1 MKVLPQF
8 FDPFSP
14 QKLHVRY
21 LTRRYY
27 PELYRSLYN
36 SWLIC
41 IYMNTNMYIYIYT
54 YIYVYTYIYIQL
66 FYCYSI
72 PNAFFSKLSLYNNT
86 VHTVD
91 NMPTVVCFLAQYIVI
106 ICNYVEIYSL
116 PWATIYICIYIYMYN
131 CI

>member
-1 MKVLPQF
+1 
-8 FDPFSP
+8 
-14 QKLHVRY
+14 
-21 LTRRYY
+21 
-27 PELYRSLYN
+27 
-36 SWLIC
+36 
-41 IYMNTNMYIYIYT
+41 MYIYIYT

-106 ICNYVEIYSL
+106 ICGERGVGRGGVGRWKWGDGSGEKGVGRL
-116 PWATIYICIYIYMYN
+116 ECREKVV
-131 CI
+131 